1 MVFMQRVS
9 MTIVFCLVTFY
20 ASSQDGAD
28 LFKRTCAPCHSIGGG
43 RLVGPDLAG
52 VTKKADKVWLTKFIK
67 NSADLIKSG
76 DPAAVAIGKEYNNLL
91 MPPFIG
97 SDNEVTAIIN
107 FIDSKGGSAQSAT
120 ADTFLNA
127 ASVENVMRGKEL
139 FLGNLPFKNAGSS
152 CITCHS
158 VHDVAGIGGSL
169 AKSLNLSYFMLKGQG
184 IKAML
189 QSPPFPAMTN
199 TYAAHPLNDQE
210 IYDLAAY
217 LKNISQTMLKGQA
230 TRSTF
235 PFLLLGIV
243 GCCIFMLLL
252 FGLWRL
258 RKRLSVNHEI
268 FARQMATEK

>member
-9 MTIVFCLVTFY
+9 MTIVFCMLTFY
-20 ASSQDGAD
+20 AFPQDGAD
-28 LFKRTCAPCHSIGGG
+28 LYKRNCAACHSIGGG

-91 MPPFIG
+91 MPPYGG
-97 SDNEVTAIIN
+97 SDAEVAAIIN
-107 FIDSKGGSAQSAT
+107 FIDSKGGSAQSAV

-127 ASVENVMRGKEL
+127 ASVENVMHGRAL
-139 FLGNLPFKNAGSS
+139 FSGNIPFKNAGSS

-199 TYAAHPLNDQE
+199 AYEAHPLNDQE

-217 LKNISQTMLKGQA
+217 LKNISQTMVKGQTIRA
-230 TRSTF
+230 TF
-235 PFLLLGIV
+235 PFLLLGI
-243 GCCIFMLLL
+243 GGWCLLMLLL

-258 RKRLSVNHEI
+258 
-268 FARQMATEK
+268 

>member
-9 MTIVFCLVTFY
+9 MTIVFCLLTFY

-28 LFKRTCAPCHSIGGG
+28 LFKRTCSPCHSIGGG

-67 NSADLIKSG
+67 NSAGLIKSG
-76 DPAAVAIGKEYNNLL
+76 NPAAVAIGKEYNNLL

-97 SDNEVTAIIN
+97 SENEVSAIIN
-107 FIDSKGGSAQSAT
+107 FIDSKGGSAQSAA

-127 ASVENVMRGKEL
+127 ASVENVMRGKAL
-139 FLGNLPFKNAGSS
+139 FSGNLPLKNAGSS

-169 AKSLNLSYFMLKGQG
+169 AKSLNLSYFLLKGQG

-217 LKNISQTMLKGQA
+217 LKNISQTMVKGQA

-235 PFLLLGIV
+235 PFLLLGI
-243 GCCIFMLLL
+243 GGWCLFMLLL

-258 RKRLSVNHEI
+258 RKRLSVNHVI